1 MSVDEHPVTTSTK
14 LTDAEVSSILAT
26 RGVLSPRLRSIEE
39 VYSRRAHEQCPL
51 NATSTKRS
59 SAFIPIS
66 SKLELKKTNQRSRR
80 HNTSRTRPP
89 STMDS
94 PTVCKLV
101 LLGEMAC
108 GKTSLVHRYVKGSYF
123 DNQESTIG
131 ASFFTV
137 VSQDHNIKFELW
149 DTAGQERYHSLAP
162 MYYRSSSASVCVYDI
177 TSPATF
183 ERAKKWVGELKANVN
198 NPDLVIAL
206 VGNKVDLSESR
217 QVDEAE
223 ARAYAEEEGLLFFET
238 SAKEN
243 VAVADVFEAVAERLS
258 KVSAPQRRP
267 QTSGIRLGASGE
279 PGGGIGG
286 GTGGGCC

>member
-1 MSVDEHPVTTSTK
+1 MFENK
-14 LTDAEVSSILAT
+14 T
-26 RGVLSPRLRSIEE
+26 RRRLRDRPAGKTDGEDRQGRPTGKTDRE
-39 VYSRRAHEQCPL
+39 DRQGRPTGKTDERVRTVCQLH
-51 NATSTKRS
+51 STTQ
-59 SAFIPIS
+59 AG
-66 SKLELKKTNQRSRR
+66 
-80 HNTSRTRPP
+80 
-89 STMDS
+89 TMDASS

-108 GKTSLVHRYVKGSYF
+108 GKTSLVHRYVKGSYY

-183 ERAKKWVGELKANVN
+183 DRAKKWVGELKANVN

-206 VGNKVDLSESR
+206 VGNKVDLSDSR
-217 QVDEAE
+217 QVDEAA

-243 VAVADVFEAVAERLS
+243 IAVVDVFEAVAERLS
-258 KVSAPQRRP
+258 KVSSLKRRP
-267 QTSGIRLGASGE
+267 QTSGIRLGAAGE
-279 PGGGIGG
+279 LGGGGG
-286 GTGGGCC
+286 GGDGRGFSSCCS